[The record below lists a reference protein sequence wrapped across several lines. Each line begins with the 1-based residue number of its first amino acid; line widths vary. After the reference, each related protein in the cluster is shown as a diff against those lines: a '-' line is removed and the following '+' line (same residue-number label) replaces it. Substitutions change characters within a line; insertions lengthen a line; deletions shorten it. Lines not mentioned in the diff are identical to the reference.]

1 MRALGDQQVDIG
13 KLERIFPGGSEMAR
27 RMRSFDWSQT
37 ILGVPEAWPLNLRT
51 CVRII
56 LTSRQPMF
64 IWWGKELIHL
74 YNDGY
79 VGILGAKHPA
89 ALAQPAPLVWTEV
102 WDVAG
107 PRAEFAMSRD
117 EGTYDEA
124 LPFIMLRKG
133 YPEETYVTFSY
144 SPIPDDQGG
153 FGGILCPAAEDTQR
167 IIGERQLALLRELP
181 ARTADARTWRD
192 ACRLSAKA
200 METNPND
207 LPFALIYS
215 IDRKGGPASLA
226 AASGIA
232 HIDSSPET
240 PTLDSPVLWPLE
252 EVCDKRRACL
262 VSDLSAVSDVL
273 PLVLG
278 YPVRQA
284 IALPVALSGEVD
296 TNAILVAGLN
306 PLRPLDDNYRSFL
319 ELVAGGILAA
329 MVNAES
335 YEAARR
341 RAEAL
346 AELDRAK
353 TVFFSN
359 VSHEFRTP
367 LTLLLG
373 PLEEELREHP
383 TANPRLIIAH
393 RNALRLLRL
402 VNTLLDFSRIEA
414 GRIQAVF
421 VPTDLGTYTAELASV
436 FRSAIEKAGL
446 HLTVNCPSIP
456 DAVYVDRE
464 MWEKIVLNL
473 LSNALKFTF
482 EGEISVCL
490 RQDGEMVELAVRD
503 TGTGI
508 PASEVPHLFERFH
521 RVRGARGRSLEG
533 SGIGLALVQE
543 LVKLHGGAVRVE
555 SELDHGSVFT
565 VTIPLGT
572 AHLPADHVETAR
584 PLASTALGGE
594 VYVEEALRWLPE
606 VQREQLGIRHEPH
619 LQPTA
624 DKTPHPERFA
634 SQNSPPTILFAD
646 DNADMREYVGRLLSG
661 RYKVEAAI
669 DGLDALKAARER
681 APDLVLT
688 DVMMPRLDG
697 FGLLRELRADERLKT
712 VPVIMLSA
720 RAGEEASVEG
730 IESGAD
736 DYLIKPFSAREL
748 VARVDANLKLARL
761 RTEGEKA
768 LRESEQR
775 FRLLVE
781 NVQEYALVQT
791 DPEGKLTSW
800 NPGAERLFG
809 YSAAEIMGRSFLRL
823 LTIEDQQAGVLNQE
837 LACVFKGAGQRD
849 ERWLVRK
856 DGSHFWAQSITEP
869 VHEEGGRLRGVVKVI
884 RDETERKRSEER
896 QSLLMSELNHRVK
909 NTLATVQAIASQ
921 TFRGADPGQF
931 LEKFK
936 ARLQALARA
945 HSVLTRRNWESADV
959 TDLVRDQLA
968 MDLDIDRITLHG
980 PAALLTPQSAVA
992 LSLVLHELGTNAR
1005 KYGALA
1011 GPRGR
1016 LDVHWREGAPEPM
1029 LHIEWTETGGP
1040 PVAEPQQRGFGTML
1054 IEKSLE
1060 GVGGSVELRFP
1071 VGVCSARF
1079 TSRSR
1084 RRITGTLQGRRS
1096 CEEARPAH

>member
-1 MRALGDQQVDIG
+1 MAFHSHDLD
-13 KLERIFPGGSEMAR
+13 LERVFPGSSEMAQ

-37 ILGVPEAWPLNLRT
+37 VLGFPEKWPLNLRT

-79 VGILGAKHPA
+79 TSILGGKHPA
-89 ALAQPAPLVWTEV
+89 ALAQPAPVVWSEV

-107 PRAEFAMSRD
+107 PRAEFAMKRD

-144 SPIPDDQGG
+144 SPIPDDRGG
-153 FGGILCPAAEDTQR
+153 FGGILCPASEDTQR
-167 IIGERQLALLRELP
+167 IIGERQLALVRELP

-207 LPFALIYS
+207 LPFALIYT
-215 IDRKGGPASLA
+215 IDRKGRSAALA
-226 AASGIA
+226 AASRIA
-232 HIDSSPET
+232 RIGKASPET
-240 PTLDSPVLWPLE
+240 LTLESPVLWPLE
-252 EVCDKRRACL
+252 EVCNKRRACL
-262 VSDLSAVSDVL
+262 VSDLTALSDAL

-278 YPVRQA
+278 YPIRQA
-284 IALPVALSGEVD
+284 VALPIALSGEVD
-296 TNAILVAGLN
+296 TDAVLVAGLN
-306 PLRPLDDNYRSFL
+306 PLRPFDDNYRSFL
-319 ELVAGGILAA
+319 EMVASGILAA

-335 YEAARR
+335 YEAERR

-373 PLEEELREHP
+373 PLEDELRECP
-383 TANPRLIIAH
+383 MNERLTIAH
-393 RNALRLLRL
+393 RNALRLLKL

-414 GRIQAVF
+414 GRMQAVF
-421 VPTDLGTYTAELASV
+421 EPTDLGTYTAELASV

-446 HLTVNCPSIP
+446 HLIVDCPSLP
-456 DAVYVDRE
+456 DSVYIDRE

-482 EGEISVCL
+482 EGKISVSL
-490 RQDGEMVELAVRD
+490 GPAGEMVELAVKD

-508 PASEVPHLFERFH
+508 PADEVPHLFERFH
-521 RVRGARGRSLEG
+521 RVKGARGRSMEG
-533 SGIGLALVQE
+533 SGIGLALVRE
-543 LVKLHGGAVRVE
+543 LVKLHSGAVRVE
-555 SELDHGSVFT
+555 SEVDRGSTFT
-565 VTIPLGT
+565 VTIPLGI
-572 AHLPADHVETAR
+572 AHLPADRVETAR
-584 PLASTALGGE
+584 TLTSTGLRGE

-606 VQREQLGIRHEPH
+606 VQNADLGMPYEAH
-619 LQPTA
+619 
-624 DKTPHPERFA
+624 
-634 SQNSPPTILFAD
+634 PPTTAGTTPYPTDVASEKSIPRILLAD

-661 RYKVEAAI
+661 RYQVEAVS
-669 DGLDALKAARER
+669 DGLEALRAARER
-681 APDLVLT
+681 TPDLVLT

-697 FGLLRELRADERLKT
+697 FALLKQIRADERLKT
-712 VPVIMLSA
+712 VPVILLSA
-720 RAGEEASVEG
+720 RAGEEASVAG

-748 VARVDANLKLARL
+748 VARVDAHLNMARL

-775 FRLLVE
+775 FRSLVD

-791 DPEGKLTSW
+791 DTEGKLTSW

-809 YSAAEIMGRSFLRL
+809 YASAGVLGRSFSL
-823 LTIEDQQAGVLNQE
+823 LLNTEDRRAGVLEQE
-837 LACVFKGAGQRD
+837 LAHVLNTASKRD
-849 ERWLVRK
+849 ERWLVRE
-856 DGSHFWAQSITEP
+856 DGSQFWALSITEA
-869 VHEEGGRLRGVVKVI
+869 VSDEAGRPRGVVKVI
-884 RDETERKRSEER
+884 RDETERKRFEER
-896 QSLLMSELNHRVK
+896 QFLLMSELNHRVK
-909 NTLATVQAIASQ
+909 NTLATVQSIASQ
-921 TFRGADPGQF
+921 TLRGSTDPQQF
-931 LEKFK
+931 AENFE
-936 ARLQALARA
+936 ARLQALSRA
-945 HSVLTRRNWESADV
+945 HNLLTRRNWESAEV
-959 TDLVRDQLA
+959 TDLVRDQL
-968 MDLDIDRITLHG
+968 MLDGDLDRITVEG
-980 PAALLTPQSAVA
+980 PSALLPPNSAVA

-1011 GPRGR
+1011 SPTGR
-1016 LDVHWREGAPEPM
+1016 LDIHWRIVASASM
-1029 LHIEWTETGGP
+1029 LHMDWAESGGP
-1040 PVAEPQQRGFGTML
+1040 PVAEPQKRGFGTRL
-1054 IEKSLE
+1054 IEKSLG
-1060 GVGGSVELRFP
+1060 GVGGSAELRFNTDGLHCAIQLP
-1071 VGVCSARF
+1071 LSPKNKGDA
-1079 TSRSR
+1079 SRP
-1084 RRITGTLQGRRS
+1084 
-1096 CEEARPAH
+1096 EVA

>member
-1 MRALGDQQVDIG
+1 MAFHSHGLE
-13 KLERIFPGGSEMAR
+13 LERIFPGSSEMAH

-37 ILGVPEAWPLNLRT
+37 VLGLPETWPLNLRT

-79 VGILGAKHPA
+79 TAILGAKHPA
-89 ALAQPAPLVWTEV
+89 ALAQAAPLVWSEV

-107 PRAEFAMSRD
+107 PRAEFAMNRD

-144 SPIPDDQGG
+144 SPIPDDLGG
-153 FGGILCPAAEDTQR
+153 FGGILCPASEDTQR
-167 IIGERQLALLRELP
+167 IIGDRQLALVRELP

-207 LPFALIYS
+207 LPFALIYT
-215 IDRKGGPASLA
+215 IDRKGRSASLA

-232 HIDSSPET
+232 RIAKASPET
-240 PTLDSPVLWPLE
+240 LTLESPVLWPLE

-262 VSDLSAVSDVL
+262 VSDLTAVSDAL

-284 IALPVALSGEVD
+284 IALPIALSGEVETD
-296 TNAILVAGLN
+296 AVLVAGLN
-306 PLRPLDDNYRSFL
+306 PLRPFNDNYRSFL
-319 ELVAGGILAA
+319 EMVAGGILAA

-335 YEAARR
+335 YEAERR

-373 PLEEELREHP
+373 PLEDELREHP
-383 TANPRLIIAH
+383 TNGRLTIAH
-393 RNALRLLRL
+393 RNALRLLKL

-421 VPTDLGTYTAELASV
+421 EPTDLGTYTAELASV

-446 HLTVNCPSIP
+446 HLIVDCPSLPNSI
-456 DAVYVDRE
+456 YVDRE

-473 LSNALKFTF
+473 LSNAFKFTF
-482 EGEISVCL
+482 KGEILVSL
-490 RQDGEMVELAVRD
+490 RPAGEMVEVAVKD

-508 PASEVPHLFERFH
+508 PADEVHHLFERFH
-521 RVRGARGRSLEG
+521 RVKGARGRSLEG

-543 LVKLHGGAVRVE
+543 LVKLHAGAVRVE
-555 SELDHGSVFT
+555 SEVDQGSTFT

-572 AHLPADHVETAR
+572 AHLPADRVENAR
-584 PLASTALGGE
+584 PLTSTGLRGE

-606 VQREQLGIRHEPH
+606 MQNADLGMRYEAHP
-619 LQPTA
+619 PKTA
-624 DKTPHPERFA
+624 GTTPHPTGFA
-634 SQNSPPTILFAD
+634 SQNSMPRILLAD
-646 DNADMREYVGRLLSG
+646 DNADMREYLGRLLSG
-661 RYKVEAAI
+661 RYQVEAAS
-669 DGLDALKAARER
+669 DGLEALKVAREHT
-681 APDLVLT
+681 PDLVLT

-697 FGLLRELRADERLKT
+697 FGLLKQIRANERLKT
-712 VPVIMLSA
+712 VPVILLSA

-730 IESGAD
+730 MESGAD

-748 VARVDANLKLARL
+748 VARVDAHLKMARL

-775 FRLLVE
+775 FRSLVD

-791 DPEGKLTSW
+791 DPEGRLTSW

-809 YSAAEIMGRSFLRL
+809 YTSAEILGHSFSL
-823 LTIEDQQAGVLNQE
+823 LLNIEDQRAGVLEQE
-837 LACVFKGAGQRD
+837 LAYVLNGISQRD

-856 DGSHFWAQSITEP
+856 DGSHFWAHSITEA
-869 VHEEGGRLRGVVKVI
+869 VNDEAGRLRGVVKVI
-884 RDETERKRSEER
+884 RDETERKRFEER

-909 NTLATVQAIASQ
+909 NTLATVQSMASQ
-921 TFRGADPGQF
+921 TLRGSTDPQQF
-931 LEKFK
+931 AENFK
-936 ARLQALARA
+936 ARLQALSRA
-945 HSVLTRRNWESADV
+945 HNLLTRRNWESAEV
-959 TDLVRDQLA
+959 SDLVRDQL
-968 MDLDIDRITLHG
+968 MLDGDIDRITVDG
-980 PAALLTPQSAVA
+980 PPALLTPQSAVA

-1005 KYGALA
+1005 KYGAVGDWL
-1011 GPRGR
+1011 
-1016 LDVHWREGAPEPM
+1016 VS
-1029 LHIEWTETGGP
+1029 GGD
-1040 PVAEPQQRGFGTML
+1040 L
-1054 IEKSLE
+1054 
-1060 GVGGSVELRFP
+1060 
-1071 VGVCSARF
+1071 
-1079 TSRSR
+1079 
-1084 RRITGTLQGRRS
+1084 
-1096 CEEARPAH
+1096 